1 MAKKTPATVCLDKL
15 KIAYELLEYEY
26 DSNADSKGL
35 AAAEAVG
42 LPPSVVFKTLMA
54 KAGEEILVAVVP
66 SDKKLDMK
74 ALAHAAKA
82 KSADMVKPQDAERIS
97 GYHVGGVSPLGQK
110 KRLRCF
116 IDQSAE
122 ALPFMLVNG
131 GQRGLQ
137 IKIRPADLAKAAN
150 AQLVAIAVKD

>member
-1 MAKKTPATVCLDKL
+1 MAKKTPATLLLDKL
-15 KIAYELLEYEY
+15 GIAYEVLEYDY
-26 DSNADSKGL
+26 DSSVTAKGL
-35 AAAEAVG
+35 AAAAAVG
-42 LPPSVVFKTLMA
+42 LPPSQVFKTLMA
-54 KAGEEILVAVVP
+54 SAGGEVVAAVLP
-66 SDKKLDMK
+66 SDAKLDMK
-74 ALAHAAKA
+74 ALARIVKA

-122 ALPFMLVNG
+122 FLPFMLVNG

-137 IKIRPADLAKAAN
+137 IKISPPDLAKAAG
-150 AQLVAIAVKD
+150 AAFVPIATRD